1 MTVKEFYEF
10 VKSCGFEN
18 CPLRV
23 IISDD
28 TETSGRI
35 DISPEN
41 TSIYYD
47 EVIIYP

>member
-10 VKSCGFEN
+10 VKSCGFED

-23 IISDD
+23 VISDD
-28 TETSGRI
+28 IDASRI
-35 DISPEN
+35 DVSPEN
-41 TSIYYD
+41 TSVYFN